1 MKFRIKTKCTVFAD
15 VAKWGSICSLLLCAR
30 SEKESGNLYS
40 SAYFPFSAPKV
51 LLCGMQE
58 IDLNDWQRHT
68 IYRHYTRTSRQIV
81 WFWQVCRFCFILR
94 PAEVTEHSSLNSGQ
108 NTEHTC
114 RMQIETVT
122 ANPAVLT
129 LLSICGWW

>member
-1 MKFRIKTKCTVFAD
+1 M
-15 VAKWGSICSLLLCAR
+15 
-30 SEKESGNLYS
+30 YS
-40 SAYFPFSAPKV
+40 SAYFSFSVPKV

-94 PAEVTEHSSLNSGQ
+94 AAEVTEHSSVNSGQ
-108 NTEHTC
+108 NTKLTC
-114 RMQIETVT
+114 RVQIETVT
-122 ANPAVLT
+122 PNLAVPNSHIAVHL
-129 LLSICGWW
+129 WMVMM